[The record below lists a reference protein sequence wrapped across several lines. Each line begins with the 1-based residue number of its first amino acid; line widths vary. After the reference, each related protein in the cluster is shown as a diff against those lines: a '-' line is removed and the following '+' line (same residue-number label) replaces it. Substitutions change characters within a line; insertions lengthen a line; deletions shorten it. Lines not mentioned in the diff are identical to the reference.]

1 MKYHP
6 DKNPDP
12 AAVEIFHQLSKALE
26 VLTDDA
32 AKVGDVSARIHMTQQ
47 QVNKLPIKDS
57 FCYLYTFIKTSLNK

>member
-26 VLTDDA
+26 VLTNDA
-32 AKVGDVSARIHMTQQ
+32 AKVGDASARIHMTQQ
-47 QVNKLPIKDS
+47 VNK
-57 FCYLYTFIKTSLNK
+57 SLFVICTLL

>member
-32 AKVGDVSARIHMTQQ
+32 AKVGDVSASARIHMTQQ
-47 QVNKLPIKDS
+47 VNKLHIKDS
-57 FCYLYTFIKTSLNK
+57 FCYLYTFYENFF